1 MKMRTRIFLFL
12 CMMMCVVVFAATPLR
27 AQTDVVE
34 FDRDIPLLRLW
45 AQYNSYAF
53 PRDLKEASEVVR
65 NYKGP
70 VEPKV
75 PEVTFYEF
83 DSPQHL
89 QGRID
94 GLLHGIKITLPP
106 EYDHYGYEVRRFMNS
121 VGRIQIYSNRYA
133 IEDELVNIEKAW
145 VVFRYWREALIAEIE
160 AIDEG
165 IKADATTGSKVK
177 TMFNVNQAVVKAFI
191 IEMQAWLNANQA
203 LLTFLAD
210 NRKLYA
216 FEQGNFVF
224 KSSQAASQF
233 VALFGAR
240 ERAKL
245 EMREYDPF
253 GKIVY

>member
-1 MKMRTRIFLFL
+1 MSMQARFFLML
-12 CMMMCVVVFAATPLR
+12 YMCVAVFFTVPAH
-27 AQTDVVE
+27 AQMGNEE

-45 AQYNSYAF
+45 AQYNPYNF
-53 PRDLKEASEVVR
+53 PRDLKDARAAVK
-65 NYKGP
+65 NYTGP

-75 PEVTFYEF
+75 PKVTFYEY
-83 DSPQHL
+83 DTPQHL

-121 VGRIQIYSNRYA
+121 VGRIEIYSNRYA

-145 VVFRYWREALIAEIE
+145 VVFRYWREALLAEMD
-160 AIDEG
+160 AIDAG
-165 IKADATTGSKVK
+165 IKADPTAGSKVK

-191 IEMQAWLNANQA
+191 IEMQAWLNANQS

-216 FEQGNFVF
+216 FEQGSFVF
-224 KSSQAASQF
+224 KSSQVANQF
-233 VALFGAR
+233 VGLFDAR